1 MNLVNV
7 RKNSLTYI
15 FVIQNVLEETLY
27 DALNDGSY
35 DGIIE
40 SVAKSRKRNKE
51 KSAIGYDVESNIS
64 NSMVDF
70 LFIMSRY
77 SA

>member
-1 MNLVNV
+1 M
-7 RKNSLTYI
+7 
-15 FVIQNVLEETLY
+15 Y